1 MEMVRREETQGDRV
15 AMEGLSGEGLLM
27 WKAREEEGTPRCR
40 EQRDDFLSGRDLIL
54 GTERPMCMGPTS
66 KGRML

>member
-1 MEMVRREETQGDRV
+1 MVWRKETQGDHV

-27 WKAREEEGTPRCR
+27 WKAREEEGTPRWR
-40 EQRDDFLSGRDLIL
+40 GDFLSGRDLIL